1 MIIIQYWPTFHS
13 NTHIPPKDGRVGVEA
28 DKTPALLCCICQDKP
43 PPPTPLPRRP
53 SEVNIVNV
61 FLLSSNL
68 HFPCLFIRF
77 RFHDQTTRNRRQRRP
92 LKRNARPVH
101 SPSVVVVV
109 FFSSGERNTKDNKR
123 RQRPFRPRFARS
135 PGQPEHAGGI
145 PNGGLIR
152 LRVAPRQ
159 QN

>member
-1 MIIIQYWPTFHS
+1 MHPDRRQIIIQYWPTFHS

-28 DKTPALLCCICQDKP
+28 DKTPALLCSICQDKP

-77 RFHDQTTRNRRQRRP
+77 RFHDQTTRNRRQRRL

-101 SPSVVVVV
+101 SCLLQFRRTKHQRQQTTTTSL
-109 FFSSGERNTKDNKR
+109 SS
-123 RQRPFRPRFARS
+123 PFRWLTRTT
-135 PGQPEHAGGI
+135 EHAGGI